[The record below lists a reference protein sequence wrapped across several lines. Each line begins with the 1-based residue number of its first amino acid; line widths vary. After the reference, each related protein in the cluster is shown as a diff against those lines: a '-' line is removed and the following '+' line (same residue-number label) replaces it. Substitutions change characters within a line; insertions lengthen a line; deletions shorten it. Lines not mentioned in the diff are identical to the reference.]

1 MSFSERARGLLAE
14 ASAAYRGRPAGR
26 RLEAVARHLDEPLRV
41 ALAGRVKA
49 GKSTLLNALVGQRV
63 AATDAGECTR
73 VVTWYGYGS
82 VAQATAYPHSGTSRE
97 LRFVRHGDGVALDLV
112 DLRSTDLD
120 QIRVDLPATWLT
132 RMTLVDT
139 PGMGSLSESL
149 GRQAQDFLA
158 SELGDVGDAGG
169 VDAVI
174 YLLRQLHASD
184 VDFLEVLSDAQL
196 SSTTPV
202 NAVGVLSR
210 ADEIGGGGTD
220 AIEQAHRISTRYRED
235 PRMRGLVQTVLP
247 VAGLLAEAATSL
259 GPEEYADLLTLARL
273 PEATSRLMLVSAT
286 RFVATPGVPLPPDRR
301 HRLLRL
307 LGMYGVRLAL
317 QAVRRAGAQVRREDL
332 VALLTRRSGLTELR
346 RLLLTQFAERRDV
359 LKADSALRTV
369 DAVTRADPIPAAGH
383 LRQQVERL
391 RLGAHELAEIRVLT
405 ELRTGQIPAAP
416 EQLAPMD
423 RLLGGD
429 GSDPAV
435 RLGLSPDPTESE
447 LREAVAGFHAYWR
460 RVARSPLT
468 EPQLARAAD
477 VLLRTCEGLAA
488 ALGPAPPPPPAP
500 VEPPAPPAT
509 EPEAPGPEALEPGAE
524 SAAEPPGTGA
534 LTEPT
539 VELAPVPRP
548 DWTEQ
553 PTQENHPVQS

>member
-1 MSFSERARGLLAE
+1 MSFSERARALLAE
-14 ASAAYRGRPAGR
+14 ATAAYDGRPARR

-41 ALAGRVKA
+41 AFAGRVKA
-49 GKSTLLNALVGQRV
+49 GKSTLLNALVGHKI

-73 VVTWYGYGS
+73 VVTWYAYGPL
-82 VAQATAYPHSGTSRE
+82 AQATAYPHSGTSRQ
-97 LRFVRHGDGVALDLV
+97 LRLLRQGDGVVLDLA
-112 DLRSTDLD
+112 DLRSGDLD
-120 QIRVDLPATWLT
+120 QIRVELPSAWLT

-210 ADEIGGGGTD
+210 ADEIGGGAPD
-220 AIEQAHRISTRYRED
+220 AIEQAHRIATRYRED

-259 GPEEYADLLTLARL
+259 GPEEYADLVTLAGL
-273 PEATSRLMLVSAT
+273 PAATRKLMLVSTA
-286 RFVATPGVPLPPDRR
+286 RFVSTPGVPLPPDRR

-307 LGMYGVRLAL
+307 LGLYGVRLAL
-317 QAVRRAGAQVRREDL
+317 RVLDRGPVRREEL
-332 VALLTRRSGLTELR
+332 VAFLIRRSGLAELR

-369 DAVTRADPIPAAGH
+369 DAVTRTDPIPAAAR
-383 LRQQVERL
+383 LRQEVERL
-391 RLGAHELAEIRVLT
+391 RVGAHELAEIRVLT

-416 EQLAPMD
+416 EQVALMD

-429 GSDPAV
+429 GSAATV
-435 RLGLSPDPTESE
+435 RLGLPQDAPDAEIRRMVDG
-447 LREAVAGFHAYWR
+447 LHVYWR
-460 RVARSPLT
+460 RIARSPLT
-468 EPQLARAAD
+468 EPAVARAAD
-477 VLLRTCEGLAA
+477 ILLRTCEGIAA
-488 ALGPAPPPPPAP
+488 TLPPPPPPPA
-500 VEPPAPPAT
+500 AP
-509 EPEAPGPEALEPGAE
+509 E
-524 SAAEPPGTGA
+524 
-534 LTEPT
+534 
-539 VELAPVPRP
+539 P
-548 DWTEQ
+548 DWAQ
-553 PTQENHPVQS
+553 APTQETAPVTALPLDPQLPDPRVHADVSPGGADADDPTGG

>member
-1 MSFSERARGLLAE
+1 MSFSEKARALLTE
-14 ASAAYRGRPAGR
+14 ATGAYQGRPAQR

-49 GKSTLLNALVGQRV
+49 GKSTLLNALVGQQI

-73 VVTWYGYGS
+73 VVTWYGYGE
-82 VAQATAYPHSGTSRE
+82 AARATAYPHAGTPRE
-97 LRFVRHGDGVALDLV
+97 LHLVRQADGVVLDLA
-112 DLRSTDLD
+112 DLRSGDLD
-120 QIRVDLPATWLT
+120 KIRVELPSGWLN

-158 SELGDVGDAGG
+158 GELGDVGDAGG

-210 ADEIGGGGTD
+210 ADEIGGGAPD
-220 AIEQAHRISTRYRED
+220 AIEQAHRIATRYRED

-259 GPEEYADLLTLARL
+259 GPEEYADLVSLAGL
-273 PEATSRLMLVSAT
+273 PESTRRMVLVSAT
-286 RFVATPGVPLPPDRR
+286 RFVTMPGVPLPPDRR

-307 LGMYGVRLAL
+307 LGLYGVRLAL
-317 QAVRRAGAQVRREDL
+317 RVLERGAVRREDL
-332 VALLTRRSGLTELR
+332 VAVLVRRSGLTELR

-369 DAVTRADPIPAAGH
+369 DAVTRTDPIPAAGQ

-391 RLGAHELAEIRVLT
+391 RISAHELAEIRVLT

-429 GSDPAV
+429 GSAPTV
-435 RLGLSPDPTESE
+435 RLGLPEDASPDQVRTTI
-447 LREAVAGFHAYWR
+447 AGLHGYWR
-460 RVARSPLT
+460 RVARSPLS
-468 EPQLARAAD
+468 EPPLARAAD

-488 ALGPAPPPPPAP
+488 TLGPQPPAP
-500 VEPPAPPAT
+500 APR
-509 EPEAPGPEALEPGAE
+509 PGWAE
-524 SAAEPPGTGA
+524 EK
-534 LTEPT
+534 T
-539 VELAPVPRP
+539 VETAPVRP
-548 DWTEQ
+548 
-553 PTQENHPVQS
+553 